1 MNNTILRGLFGL
13 LLLSAVGCQGQEN
26 PSAPPAESGSS
37 EIRQSETA
45 VPVEIS
51 TDPIDPTVEAVSAAT
66 PTISPTQ
73 IPVPEPQ
80 PISLPGLEEDELTLP
95 DLPPHSYYDLV
106 ERGVELNLWDFP
118 QGIIQVMRFMVG
130 EQSSLPLPAESA
142 GHSMSGVL
150 RSAADLLADPLTSEA
165 DRAEIE
171 RLFQR
176 LVPGQDAL
184 DLLSE
189 PADSAEA
196 TNKMVRANLAQQGD
210 TCADLAS
217 GGYDVGEVTKAGIT
231 CFKFKE
237 TEVNGE
243 TVRVYYPKYFEAQEQ
258 LMSFVDTALEASVE
272 SLTAYDDAGLIG
284 DANVIFSL
292 KPDSDDKSTVGA
304 QIPFNDGQSCP
315 LVLYPA
321 SNPSE
326 NIDVFKQ
333 TLAHEFYHC
342 YQEWNFD
349 VGSYD
354 VNKWWLEGSAEYF
367 SNVVYPDVNDE
378 LSRISDF
385 EVSSVSKTILEM
397 DYENFLFFQHLG
409 NSIGD
414 QEIDYLLGQIA
425 AQKNSK
431 SGQQAA
437 LAAYPNMGEI
447 FQDFVVTFFST
458 GIQDSGGLFI
468 QPVLMGVTKLI
479 KIGDRGDY
487 PMTVR
492 AFQVGR
498 YGLIYEEEKR
508 FMQEIV
514 VSGDGFYSAAIKEER
529 MDRSKWSDLP
539 KEIRSKCDGPVKYL
553 QIVTTIQEK
562 YTYTV
567 KVNEAER
574 ASCDPCLLG
583 RWAID
588 NESFARRIEEL
599 FVANAGVDLGGLT
612 LKVEVSGADYVTFQ
626 EDGKFTTQRIG
637 FKQVM
642 TVNGM
647 SVGGGLGVSTDARG
661 GGEYAAD
668 GDFLTVMS
676 IASNVDEVTAT
687 FNDDAPI
694 ETAVLQDDSA
704 TFTGP
709 FGTYTTEQPNELDD
723 RQSNLAPYPY
733 LCDAQTLTMMVP
745 DFGEI
750 QLNRTDE
757 IPPTP
762 VPTAAP

>member
-13 LLLSAVGCQGQEN
+13 LLLFAVGCQGQQS
-26 PSAPPAESGSS
+26 PSEPPAEGGPS
-37 EIRQSETA
+37 EIRQPETA
-45 VPVEIS
+45 VPNEIP
-51 TDPIDPTVEAVSAAT
+51 TDPTVEAVPAAT
-66 PTISPTQ
+66 PTTNPTP

-80 PISLPGLEEDELTLP
+80 PILLPGLEEDELTLP

-106 ERGVELNLWDFP
+106 ERGVELSLWDFP

-176 LVPGQDAL
+176 LVPGQEAL

-189 PADSAEA
+189 PADRTEA
-196 TNKMVRANLAQQGD
+196 ANKMVRANLAHQGD
-210 TCADLAS
+210 SCADLA
-217 GGYDVGEVTKAGIT
+217 GAGYDVDEVTRANIT

-243 TVRVYYPKYFEAQEQ
+243 TVRVYYPKYFEDQER
-258 LMSFVDTALEASVE
+258 LMAFVDTALEASAK
-272 SLTAYDDAGLIG
+272 SLTVYDDAGLIG

-292 KPDSDDKSTVGA
+292 KPDADDKATLAA
-304 QIPFNDGQSCP
+304 QIPFNEGENCP

-321 SNPSE
+321 SNPGES
-326 NIDVFKQ
+326 IDSFKQ
-333 TLAHEFYHC
+333 TIAHEFYHC

-378 LSRISDF
+378 LSRIRDF

-447 FQDFVVTFFST
+447 FQDFVVTFFSS
-458 GIQDSGGLFI
+458 GIQDSGGSRI

-498 YGLIYEEEKR
+498 FGLIYEQEKR
-508 FMQEIV
+508 FMQEV
-514 VSGDGFYSAAIKEER
+514 EVSGNGFYSAVVKEER

-539 KEIRSKCDGPVKYL
+539 KEIRSKCDEPVKYL
-553 QIVTTIQEK
+553 QVVTTIQEK

-583 RWAID
+583 HWAID
-588 NESFARRIEEL
+588 NESFARRIEAL
-599 FVANAGVDLGGLT
+599 FAANAGADLGGLT

-626 EDGKFTTQRIG
+626 EDGKFTTQRVG

-647 SVGGGLGVSTDARG
+647 RVGGGELGVSTDAKG

-676 IASNVDEVTAT
+676 IVSNVDQVTAT
-687 FNDDAPI
+687 FNDDVPV

-723 RQSNLAPYPY
+723 SQSKLPPYPY
-733 LCDAQTLTMMVP
+733 LCDAQTLMMVVP